1 MPKSYRHLTHE
12 DRCQIHALKKSGLS
26 HRAIARLISRDPR
39 TISREIRRNTGGCGY
54 RYKQAHQR
62 ATSRRHHACAI
73 PYKASANVTQ
83 WINDPLGEQ
92 WSPEQISGRML
103 YEKGVSLSHEWIYQH
118 VWADKRNGG
127 ELYRNLRHSGKKY
140 NKRSGSNGGRG
151 CIPGR
156 VDIDERPE
164 IVEQKQRLGDWE
176 LDTIIGAK
184 HQGAIVS
191 AVDRKSKYCV
201 LAKVPDK
208 KAVNVTAKLIE
219 CLGAHKSEVLT
230 LTADNGKEFAEH
242 SEIALALEADFYFA
256 KPYQSWQR
264 GLNEH
269 TNGLVRQY
277 LPKSACLKTVTEQ
290 EVDQIEILLNNR
302 PRKVLN
308 YQTPKEVFFANCS
321 GPPGGALHT

>member
-12 DRCQIHALKKSGLS
+12 DRCQIYALKRSGLS
-26 HRAIARLISRDPR
+26 YRAIAGQLSRDPR
-39 TISREIRRNTGGCGY
+39 TISREIKRNTGGCGY
-54 RYKQAHQR
+54 RHKQAHQR
-62 ATSRRHHACAI
+62 ATSRRHNACAR
-73 PYKASANVTQ
+73 PYKASADVTQ
-83 WINDPLGEQ
+83 WINDRLDDQ

-103 YEKGVSLSHEWIYQH
+103 YEKGMSLSHEWIYQH
-118 VWADKRNGG
+118 VWADKRKGG
-127 ELYRNLRHSGKKY
+127 ELYKNLRHSGKKY
-140 NKRSGSNGGRG
+140 NKRSGAYGGRG

-156 VDIDERPE
+156 VDIDERPD
-164 IVEQKQRLGDWE
+164 IVEQKDRLGDWE

-208 KAVNVTAKLIE
+208 KAVNVTAKLKDR
-219 CLGAHKSEVLT
+219 LGVHKSTVLT

-242 SEIALALEADFYFA
+242 EDIASALEADFYFA
-256 KPYQSWQR
+256 KPYHSWQR

-277 LPKSACLKTVTEQ
+277 LPKSTCLKSITDQ
-290 EVDQIEILLNNR
+290 QVDQIEILLNNR

-308 YQTPKEVFFANCS
+308 YQTPKEVFFANRS
-321 GPPGGALHT
+321 DPSGGALQT